1 MEVSIAGAKSRTTS
15 ALLLKDIWKQAALG
29 LGIEV
34 SSVGMGGESFLDE
47 DQSDCSNLV
56 PKHRHVVMISNEMGT
71 VEDSMM
77 VAYRLLRG
85 RMDGPKGLI
94 VVTGSLHIVSSVLTS
109 LQR

>member
-34 SSVGMGGESFLDE
+34 SSVGMGGESFLE

-56 PKHRHVVMISNEMGT
+56 PKHRHVVVISNEMGT
-71 VEDSMM
+71 VEDSMT

-85 RMDGPKGLI
+85 RMEGPKVLI
-94 VVTGSLHIVSSVLTS
+94 VVTGSLHIVSSVLAS